1 MRSLRS
7 VWIELAREK
16 HAGGLQDLVG
26 SAQLRNL
33 PAEGLYLLPLVAAQ
47 NVLAP
52 TLIRFYLAHVFA
64 QRLGCDA
71 QVSPNMRDRAPRLEH
86 QPRRA
91 LEQLLGI
98 LPHSWHDRR
107 LLLPPGKP
115 WLRSLRQTQ
124 DGSHRRIARRRLGLD
139 SANSVR
145 ELQVECSARPT
156 TRFLR
161 VCLSIACVAL
171 TVCGGSGDPCGATGR
186 FAARRSGA

>member
-124 DGSHRRIARRRLGLD
+124 DGSERARARHWGAHLIGPRRAKPRGRPQAPDVCASLRQSLAPA
-139 SANSVR
+139 AN
-145 ELQVECSARPT
+145 
-156 TRFLR
+156 
-161 VCLSIACVAL
+161 
-171 TVCGGSGDPCGATGR
+171 D
-186 FAARRSGA
+186 